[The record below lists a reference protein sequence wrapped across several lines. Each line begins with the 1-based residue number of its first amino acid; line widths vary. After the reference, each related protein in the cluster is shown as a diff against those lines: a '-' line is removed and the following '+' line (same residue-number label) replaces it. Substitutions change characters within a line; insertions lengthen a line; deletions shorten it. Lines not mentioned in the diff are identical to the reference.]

1 MKKFVRFSL
10 CALCLILM
18 VQMLPLTAMAQAT
31 TQATMPTIPT
41 TEETLPLG
49 GNAPIGAAQDLPFG
63 TVSVQNG
70 CRTIEGMVPL
80 GGGDQILDTAKAAF
94 LYEETTDTVVYSYNP
109 DMKLAPGSLAKLTTA
124 IVAMQYC
131 DLDDVMTVAPGIKGR
146 IPGGAMRIDLTSD
159 EQISIRDLMYALLMG
174 TANDAAVALAEHVAG
189 NRQSFVPLMNKW
201 VKDIGCTGTE
211 FATVHGVDGGQ
222 SVTTARDMAKI
233 MREASRNEE
242 FMEIMA
248 TTKHIIPATN
258 ASKERELKTNNYLI
272 DNRVLPQFFDTRVIG
287 GTPGYEES
295 SGACIVAVAQN
306 SAGLRYIGVV
316 MGCVRV
322 FNAEQTWKVDTYGN
336 FEEISKLFKYG
347 FEKFKTNRVLYD
359 GMTMNQIKVAGG
371 ECNAVALCQTNV
383 DSVVPKNAQMRNL
396 TINVKAEGGG
406 LSAPID
412 AGEKIGVVEIW
423 YRNSCM
429 AEAEVVA
436 MGNVR
441 SIKNTGVEVHSAAL
455 KKQGGSDILSTI
467 GTICVIGLGL
477 AAAYLAF
484 NSFMRNRA
492 RAQRRRRRADRR
504 RNR

>member
-18 VQMLPLTAMAQAT
+18 VRMLPLTAMAQAT

-248 TTKHIIPATN
+248 TTKHIMMHRHGICNGSRRGRRTVG
-258 ASKERELKTNNYLI
+258 
-272 DNRVLPQFFDTRVIG
+272 DHC
-287 GTPGYEES
+287 PGY
-295 SGACIVAVAQN
+295 
-306 SAGLRYIGVV
+306 
-316 MGCVRV
+316 
-322 FNAEQTWKVDTYGN
+322 
-336 FEEISKLFKYG
+336 
-347 FEKFKTNRVLYD
+347 
-359 GMTMNQIKVAGG
+359 G
-371 ECNAVALCQTNV
+371 ENH
-383 DSVVPKNAQMRNL
+383 
-396 TINVKAEGGG
+396 E
-406 LSAPID
+406 
-412 AGEKIGVVEIW
+412 
-423 YRNSCM
+423 
-429 AEAEVVA
+429 
-436 MGNVR
+436 R
-441 SIKNTGVEVHSAAL
+441 S
-455 KKQGGSDILSTI
+455 
-467 GTICVIGLGL
+467 
-477 AAAYLAF
+477 F
-484 NSFMRNRA
+484 P
-492 RAQRRRRRADRR
+492 
-504 RNR
+504 